1 MLSPERGVQI
11 MIHTFALT
19 QDNTLKQGVEINQV
33 NSPEYKFF
41 WVDLDQ
47 PTEQEIR
54 LLTDFFHFHPL
65 AIEDCLHFIQRPNM
79 SFYDNVLFFVLHSLN
94 ESSLKCEEV
103 DVFVGE
109 NYVVSFHLQNEPAMK
124 EVIGKVSSIKDINKM
139 GPLFI
144 LHTIIDELVD
154 HYFPIMH
161 QIEDKLT
168 AFEENEARSRK
179 VIDEVY
185 DIRADLIRLRKTI
198 IPMRDLLYRIV
209 NSGRIRDTG
218 QYQHYFADIY
228 DHLMKLTD
236 MLNGTQEITA
246 DMRENFMS
254 VQSYK
259 MNSIMMTLTVFT
271 TIFMPLTFIVG
282 VYGMN
287 FENMPELHWRYGYFI
302 VLVFMG
308 LIAIGMSV
316 WFYRKGWLLNK

>member
-1 MLSPERGVQI
+1 
-11 MIHTFALT
+11 MIRTFAVT
-19 QDNTLKQGVEINQV
+19 EDNILKQDVEINQV
-33 NSPEYKFF
+33 KSPEYKFF
-41 WVDLDQ
+41 WVDFDQ
-47 PTEQEIR
+47 PTEQELR

-65 AIEDCLHFIQRPNM
+65 AVEDCLHFIQRPNM

-94 ESSLKCEEV
+94 ENSLKCEEV

-109 NYVVSFHLQNEPAMK
+109 NYVVSFHLQNESSFK
-124 EVIGKVSSIKDINKM
+124 EITEKVTTQKDLTKM
-139 GPLFI
+139 GPLYI
-144 LHTIIDELVD
+144 LHTIIDKLVD
-154 HYFPIMH
+154 HYFPILH
-161 QIEDKLT
+161 QIEDKLN
-168 AFEENEARSRK
+168 AFEENESRSKK

-198 IPMRDLLYRIV
+198 IPMRDLLYRIM
-209 NSGRIRDTG
+209 NSGRIRETG
-218 QYQHYFADIY
+218 QFEHYFADIY

-236 MLNGTQEITA
+236 MLNDMQEITA

-287 FENMPELHWRYGYFI
+287 FENMPELHWKYGYFM
-302 VLVFMG
+302 VLGIMG
-308 LIAIGMSV
+308 LIAVGMSM
-316 WFYRKGWLLNK
+316 WFYRKGWLMKK

>member
-1 MLSPERGVQI
+1 

-94 ESSLKCEEV
+94 ESTFKCEEV

-185 DIRADLIRLRKTI
+185 DIRADLIRLRK
-198 IPMRDLLYRIV
+198 
-209 NSGRIRDTG
+209 
-218 QYQHYFADIY
+218 
-228 DHLMKLTD
+228 
-236 MLNGTQEITA
+236 
-246 DMRENFMS
+246 
-254 VQSYK
+254 
-259 MNSIMMTLTVFT
+259 
-271 TIFMPLTFIVG
+271 
-282 VYGMN
+282 
-287 FENMPELHWRYGYFI
+287 
-302 VLVFMG
+302 
-308 LIAIGMSV
+308 
-316 WFYRKGWLLNK
+316 

>member
-1 MLSPERGVQI
+1 MLRTERGEHK
-11 MIHTFALT
+11 MIHTYALT
-19 QDNTLKQGVEINQV
+19 QDNILKQDIEINQV

-41 WVDLDQ
+41 WVDFDQ

-54 LLTDFFHFHPL
+54 LLTGFFHFHPL
-65 AIEDCLHFIQRPNM
+65 AVEDCLHFIQRPNM
-79 SFYDNVLFFVLHSLN
+79 NFYDNVLFFVLHSLN
-94 ESSLKCEEV
+94 QSSLKCEEV

-109 NYVVSFHLQNEPAMK
+109 KFVVSFHLQNEPAFK
-124 EVIGKVSSIKDINKM
+124 EISKKVTSQKDINKI

-154 HYFPIMH
+154 NYFPIMH

-179 VIDEVY
+179 IINEVY
-185 DIRADLIRLRKTI
+185 DIRGDLIRLRKTI
-198 IPMRDLLYRIV
+198 YPMRDLLYRIM
-209 NSGRIRDTG
+209 NSDKIRETG
-218 QYQHYFADIY
+218 QYQQYFADIY
-228 DHLMKLTD
+228 DHLQKLTD
-236 MLNGTQEITA
+236 MLNDNQEITA

-287 FENMPELHWRYGYFI
+287 FDNMPELHWKFGYFA
-302 VLVFMG
+302 VLGVMAF
-308 LIAIGMSV
+308 IAIAMSV
-316 WFYRKGWLLNK
+316 WFYRKGWLMNK

>member
-1 MLSPERGVQI
+1 

-19 QDNTLKQGVEINQV
+19 QDNTLKQGVEINLV

-54 LLTDFFHFHPL
+54 LLTDFFHFHHL
-65 AIEDCLHFIQRPNM
+65 AVEDCLHFIQRPNM

-109 NYVVSFHLQNEPAMK
+109 NYVVSFHLQKEPAMK

-161 QIEDKLT
+161 QIEDKLN

-185 DIRADLIRLRKTI
+185 DIRGDLIRLRKTI
-198 IPMRDLLYRIV
+198 IPMRDLLYRIM
-209 NSGRIRDTG
+209 NSDRIQETG

-236 MLNGTQEITA
+236 MLNANQEITA

-271 TIFMPLTFIVG
+271 TVFMPLTFIVG

-287 FENMPELHWRYGYFI
+287 FENMPELHWKYGYFVI
-302 VLVFMG
+302 LGLMG
-308 LIAIGMSV
+308 LIAIGMIV
-316 WFYRKGWLLNK
+316 WFYRKGWLINK